1 MVKTMPPLSMSLAS
15 RGTAPDQRV
24 KKPSLLTI
32 FVAHSKLCLYSFRA
46 SIDCI
51 LSRFSISSKIDSWL
65 PHRVLIVSKGWVT
78 YLSAINIG

>member
-1 MVKTMPPLSMSLAS
+1 MVNTMPPLSMSLAS

-51 LSRFSISSKIDSWL
+51 LSAFSIFSKIDSWL
-65 PHRVLIVSKGWVT
+65 PHRVLIVSNGWVT

>member
-1 MVKTMPPLSMSLAS
+1 MSLAS

-24 KKPSLLTI
+24 KKPSLFTI

-51 LSRFSISSKIDSWL
+51 LPRFSISWENYFMAAPPCFDCI
-65 PHRVLIVSKGWVT
+65 
-78 YLSAINIG
+78 

>member
-1 MVKTMPPLSMSLAS
+1 MSLAS

-32 FVAHSKLCLYSFRA
+32 FVAHSKLCLYSFLA

-51 LSRFSISSKIDSWL
+51 LCRFSISRKIDLLL
-65 PHRVLIVSKGWVT
+65 PYRVLIVSKGWVT